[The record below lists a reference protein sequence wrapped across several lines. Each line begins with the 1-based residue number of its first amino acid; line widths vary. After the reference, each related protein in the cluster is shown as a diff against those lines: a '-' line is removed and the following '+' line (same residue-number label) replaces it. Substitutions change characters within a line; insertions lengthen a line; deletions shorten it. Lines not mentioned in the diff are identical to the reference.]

1 MTVQELINKLQQFD
15 SETEVVCSIMDHT
28 DFGYKLPIQDLELG
42 NPYDEGGYSAIDN
55 SEMDYDAC
63 YHENEDTDEEP
74 YTYVGPKCIVID
86 LGQL

>member
-15 SETEVVCSIMDHT
+15 PQTEVVCSIMDHT
-28 DFGYKLPIQDLELG
+28 DWGYKLPINEIELG

-55 SEMDYDAC
+55 SEMDYDTC
-63 YHENEDTDEEP
+63 YNDEDE
-74 YTYVGPKCIVID
+74 YVGSKAVVID

>member
-15 SETEVVCSIMDHT
+15 PQTEVVCSIMDHT
-28 DFGYKLPIQDLELG
+28 DWGYKLPINEIELG

-55 SEMDYDAC
+55 SEMDYDTC
-63 YHENEDTDEEP
+63 YNEDEDTEEEI
-74 YTYVGPKCIVID
+74 YVGPKAVVID

>member
-15 SETEVVCSIMDHT
+15 PQTEVVCSIMDHT
-28 DFGYKLPIQDLELG
+28 DWGYKLPINEIELG

-55 SEMDYDAC
+55 SEMDYDTC
-63 YHENEDTDEEP
+63 YTDEDE
-74 YTYVGPKCIVID
+74 YVGPKAVVID